1 MSMNFNGRVI
11 ENKPKYINEQGGTK
25 LTYNFVTDPRLK
37 RGHNFGIIYVTSSNY
52 DENSDTNQKRKNIES
67 SKMGKNVLNANLK
80 GKNYLGQI
88 KEKEEQEKKRNDKEG
103 ECGICTQKVITT
115 VRPTPITFE
124 EMVQTDPLPPPP
136 QPVLIWPKKTGIDVE
151 CQIEDGDLF
160 DFDEEVKPL
169 VHIIV
174 SKTLEDARRE
184 VLEEEELK
192 QILEQQ
198 EKYRQLNENNSNR
211 VRQIEENEK
220 NRFEEHKRKKGLKQN
235 RINITKDFQ
244 KKLQCRMK
252 AKQYISKLKNNT
264 YNILGQKKIFKNK
277 DDNYYFTDL
286 LPEMQSLVEEY
297 NKNDYLIVNKMN
309 DMFNKRK
316 YNYACK
322 KHHDAVTKEKNR
334 LANNERIRKINQE
347 LEEKRKR
354 EEKERKEK
362 RKHDKILDGLRKSI
376 QEELVSNSEWA
387 EDNIENIFNING
399 YYQKAKVATLVGGPI
414 GQMALILNYLD
425 LESPEFLTEDKIPK
439 FIDVFLEKSH
449 PFFFLWTKEDLE
461 KYKSINENI
470 ETIEDISKA
479 NDDQFKK
486 IIDSFFSSSL
496 INDDML
502 QIFFDT
508 CSQMELDKVKDT
520 YKSIFSNILL
530 RFKDGSDYGQ
540 VRFLEI
546 NNETNEEI
554 PLLCICLL
562 NQESIPLDN
571 PAPDNSKNRGK
582 KKFSFESYFTERT
595 LIMPTIS
602 DKLKIIKINKNFDK
616 NYRNNLLEC
625 LDVLYGL
632 EPDKMQCIEDL
643 NNNYEN
649 FLKCL
654 LIKLAEK
661 YKKEIVDMAINLP
674 KEGEEE
680 DAGETEKKENKEEE
694 VEE

>member
-1 MSMNFNGRVI
+1 MSINFNGRVV

-25 LTYNFVTDPRLK
+25 LTYNFVTDPRVK

-52 DENSDTNQKRKNIES
+52 DDNSSKNQKKKNQGLIQ
-67 SKMGKNVLNANLK
+67 SKNLLK
-80 GKNYLGQI
+80 SKNYLGQS
-88 KEKEEQEKKRNDKEG
+88 KEKEEMDKKRNDKEG
-103 ECGICTQKVITT
+103 ECGICTQKVTTT

-124 EMVQTDPLPPPP
+124 EIVQTDPLPPPP
-136 QPVLIWPKKTGIDVE
+136 QPVLIWKQKTGEDVE

-169 VHIIV
+169 IHIIV
-174 SKTLEDARRE
+174 SKTIEDARRE

-192 QILEQQ
+192 HIMEQQ
-198 EKYRQLNENNSNR
+198 EKYRKLNEYNNNR

-220 NRFEEHKRKKGLKQN
+220 NRFEEHKRKKELKNN
-235 RINITKDFQ
+235 RINLTKIFQ
-244 KKLQCRMK
+244 KKLQSRMK
-252 AKQYISKLKNNT
+252 AKQYMSKLKLNC
-264 YNILGQKKIFKNK
+264 YNSLGQQKVFKNK

-297 NKNDYLIVNKMN
+297 TKNDYLIVNKMN

-316 YNYACK
+316 YNYDCK

-354 EEKERKEK
+354 EEKERREK
-362 RKHDKILDGLRKSI
+362 RKHDKILDGLRKQI
-376 QEELVSNSEWA
+376 QEDLVSKSEWA
-387 EDNIENIFNING
+387 EENIENIFNING
-399 YYQKAKVATLVGGPI
+399 YYQKTKVATLVGGPI

-425 LESPEFLTEDKIPK
+425 KESPEFLTEDKIPK
-439 FIDVFLEKSH
+439 IIDVFLEKSH
-449 PFFFLWTKEDLE
+449 PYFFLWTKEDLE

-470 ETIEDISKA
+470 ETIEDILKA
-479 NDDQFKK
+479 NDEEFKK
-486 IIDSFFSSSL
+486 IIELFFTNL
-496 INDDML
+496 LANDDML
-502 QIFFDT
+502 QIFFDVCT
-508 CSQMELDKVKDT
+508 QMELEKVKDT
-520 YKSIFSNILL
+520 YKTIFSNLLL
-530 RFKDGSDYGQ
+530 RFKEGSDYGQ

-546 NNETNEEI
+546 NNEANEEI

-562 NQESIPLDN
+562 SQESIPLDN
-571 PAPDNSKNRGK
+571 PPPDQSKNRGK
-582 KKFSFESYFTERT
+582 KKFSFESYFFERT

-602 DKLKIIKINKNFDK
+602 EKLKILKINKNFEK

-625 LDVLYGL
+625 IDILYGL
-632 EPDKMQCIEDL
+632 EPEKTQCIEDL
-643 NNNYEN
+643 NANYDN
-649 FLKCL
+649 FIKCL

-680 DAGETEKKENKEEE
+680 EAAETERKKEEE
-694 VEE
+694 EENE

>member
-1 MSMNFNGRVI
+1 MSLNFNGRVV
-11 ENKPKYINEQGGTK
+11 ENKAKYINEQGGTK

-52 DENSDTNQKRKNIES
+52 EDNTGTSQQRKKGQVSKNIY
-67 SKMGKNVLNANLK
+67 NLK
-80 GKNYLGQI
+80 GKNYLAQS

-124 EMVQTDPLPPPP
+124 EKIQTDPLPPPP
-136 QPVLIWPKKTGIDVE
+136 QPVLIWHQKTGIDVE

-192 QILEQQ
+192 HIMEQQ
-198 EKYRQLNENNSNR
+198 EKYRKLNEDNNNR
-211 VRQIEENEK
+211 VKQIEEEEK
-220 NRFEEHKRKKGLKQN
+220 NKFEEHKRKKQLKEN
-235 RINITKDFQ
+235 RIQLTKMFQ
-244 KKLQCRMK
+244 KKLQSRMK
-252 AKQYISKLKNNT
+252 AKQYISKLRSDVYDSLGHKKVFQNKN
-264 YNILGQKKIFKNK
+264 
-277 DDNYYFTDL
+277 DNYYFTEL

-297 NKNDYLIVNKMN
+297 TKNDYLIVNKMN
-309 DMFNKRK
+309 DMFSKRK
-316 YNYACK
+316 FSNDCK
-322 KHHDAVTKEKNR
+322 KHFTAVTNEKNR
-334 LANNERIRKINQE
+334 LANNERIRNIMKE

-362 RKHDKILDGLRKSI
+362 RKHDKILDALRKSI
-376 QEELVSNSEWA
+376 QEELVSNSEWV
-387 EDNIENIFNING
+387 EDSLENIFNING
-399 YYQKAKVATLVGGPI
+399 YYQKTKCATLVGGPI

-425 LESPEFLTEDKIPK
+425 KESPEFLTEDKIPK
-439 FIDVFLEKSH
+439 IIDVFLEKSH

-461 KYKSINENI
+461 KYKALNENI

-479 NDDQFKK
+479 NDDQYKK
-486 IIDSFFSSSL
+486 IIDGFFESTLS
-496 INDDML
+496 IDDTL
-502 QIFFDT
+502 QIFFDA
-508 CSQMELDKVKDT
+508 CSQMELEKVKET
-520 YKSIFSNILL
+520 YISIFSNLL
-530 RFKDGSDYGQ
+530 MRFKDGSDYGQ

-546 NNETNEEI
+546 NNEATEEI

-562 NQESIPLDN
+562 SQESIPLDN
-571 PAPDNSKNRGK
+571 PPPDQSRNKGK
-582 KKFSFESYFTERT
+582 KKFSFESYFGERT

-602 DKLKIIKINKNFDK
+602 EKLKILKINKNFDK
-616 NYRNNLLEC
+616 NYRNNFLEC
-625 LDVLYGL
+625 LDLLYGL
-632 EPDKMQCIEDL
+632 EPEKAQCIEDL

-661 YKKEIVDMAINLP
+661 YKKEIVDMTINLP
-674 KEGEEE
+674 REGEEE
-680 DAGETEKKENKEEE
+680 EAMPAEEKQNKE
-694 VEE
+694 VEEEEGE

>member
-1 MSMNFNGRVI
+1 MSINLNGRVV
-11 ENKPKYINEQGGTK
+11 ENKAKYVNEQGGSK

-52 DENSDTNQKRKNIES
+52 EDNTGTSQQRKKGQVSKNIY
-67 SKMGKNVLNANLK
+67 NLK
-80 GKNYLGQI
+80 GKNYLAQS

-115 VRPTPITFE
+115 IRPTPITFE
-124 EMVQTDPLPPPP
+124 EKIQTDPLPPPP
-136 QPVLIWPKKTGIDVE
+136 QPVLIWHQKTGIDVE

-192 QILEQQ
+192 HIMEQQ
-198 EKYRQLNENNSNR
+198 EKYRKLNEDNNNR
-211 VRQIEENEK
+211 VKQIEEEEK
-220 NRFEEHKRKKGLKQN
+220 NKFEEHKRKKQLKEN
-235 RINITKDFQ
+235 RIQLTKMFQ
-244 KKLQCRMK
+244 KKLQSRMK
-252 AKQYISKLKNNT
+252 AKQYISKLRSDVYDSLGHKKVFQNKN
-264 YNILGQKKIFKNK
+264 
-277 DDNYYFTDL
+277 DNYYFTEL

-297 NKNDYLIVNKMN
+297 TKNDYLIVNKMN
-309 DMFNKRK
+309 DMFSKRK
-316 YNYACK
+316 FSNDCK
-322 KHHDAVTKEKNR
+322 KHFTAVTNEKNR
-334 LANNERIRKINQE
+334 LANNERIRNIMKE

-362 RKHDKILDGLRKSI
+362 RKHDKILDALRKSI
-376 QEELVSNSEWA
+376 QEELVSNSEWV
-387 EDNIENIFNING
+387 EDSLENIFNING
-399 YYQKAKVATLVGGPI
+399 YYQKTKCATLVGGPI

-425 LESPEFLTEDKIPK
+425 KESPEFLTEDKIPK
-439 FIDVFLEKSH
+439 IIDVFLEKSH

-461 KYKSINENI
+461 KYKALNENI

-479 NDDQFKK
+479 NDDQYKK
-486 IIDSFFSSSL
+486 IIDGFFESTLS
-496 INDDML
+496 IDDTL
-502 QIFFDT
+502 QIFFDA
-508 CSQMELDKVKDT
+508 CSQMELEKVKET
-520 YKSIFSNILL
+520 YISIFSNLL
-530 RFKDGSDYGQ
+530 MRFKDGSDYGQ

-546 NNETNEEI
+546 NNEATEEI

-562 NQESIPLDN
+562 SQESIPLDN
-571 PAPDNSKNRGK
+571 PPPDQSRNKGK
-582 KKFSFESYFTERT
+582 KKFSFESYFGERT

-602 DKLKIIKINKNFDK
+602 EKLKILKINKNFDK
-616 NYRNNLLEC
+616 NYRNNFLEC
-625 LDVLYGL
+625 LDLLYGL
-632 EPDKMQCIEDL
+632 EPEKAQCIEDL

-661 YKKEIVDMAINLP
+661 YKKEIVDMTINLP
-674 KEGEEE
+674 REGEEE
-680 DAGETEKKENKEEE
+680 EAMPAEEKQNKE
-694 VEE
+694 VEEEEGE

>member
-1 MSMNFNGRVI
+1 MSLNFNGRVV
-11 ENKPKYINEQGGTK
+11 ENKAKYINEQGGTK

-52 DENSDTNQKRKNIES
+52 EDNTGTSQQRKKGQVSKNIY
-67 SKMGKNVLNANLK
+67 NLK
-80 GKNYLGQI
+80 GKNYLAQS

-124 EMVQTDPLPPPP
+124 EKIQTDPLPPPP
-136 QPVLIWPKKTGIDVE
+136 QPVLIWHQKTGIDVE

-192 QILEQQ
+192 HIMEQQ
-198 EKYRQLNENNSNR
+198 EKYRKLNEDNNNR
-211 VRQIEENEK
+211 VKQIEEEEK
-220 NRFEEHKRKKGLKQN
+220 NKFEEHKRKKQLKEN
-235 RINITKDFQ
+235 RIQLTKMFQ
-244 KKLQCRMK
+244 KKLQSRMK
-252 AKQYISKLKNNT
+252 AKQYISKLRSDVYDSLGHKKVFQNKN
-264 YNILGQKKIFKNK
+264 
-277 DDNYYFTDL
+277 DNYYYTEL

-297 NKNDYLIVNKMN
+297 TKNDYLIVNKMN
-309 DMFNKRK
+309 DMFSKRK
-316 YNYACK
+316 FSNDCK
-322 KHHDAVTKEKNR
+322 KHFTAVTNEKNR
-334 LANNERIRKINQE
+334 LANNERIRNIMKE

-362 RKHDKILDGLRKSI
+362 RKHDKILDALRKSI
-376 QEELVSNSEWA
+376 QEELVSNSEWV
-387 EDNIENIFNING
+387 EDSLENIFNING
-399 YYQKAKVATLVGGPI
+399 YYQKTKCATLVGGPI

-425 LESPEFLTEDKIPK
+425 KESPEFLTEDKIPK
-439 FIDVFLEKSH
+439 IIDVFLEKSH

-461 KYKSINENI
+461 KYKALNENI

-479 NDDQFKK
+479 NDDQYKK
-486 IIDSFFSSSL
+486 IIDGFFESTLS
-496 INDDML
+496 IDDTL
-502 QIFFDT
+502 QIFFDA
-508 CSQMELDKVKDT
+508 CSQMELEKVKET
-520 YKSIFSNILL
+520 YISIFSNLL
-530 RFKDGSDYGQ
+530 MRFKDGSDYGQ

-546 NNETNEEI
+546 NNEATEEI

-562 NQESIPLDN
+562 SQESIPLDN
-571 PAPDNSKNRGK
+571 PPPDQSRNKGK
-582 KKFSFESYFTERT
+582 KKFSFESYFGERT

-602 DKLKIIKINKNFDK
+602 EKLKILKINKNFDK
-616 NYRNNLLEC
+616 NYRNNFLEC
-625 LDVLYGL
+625 LDLLYGL
-632 EPDKMQCIEDL
+632 EPEKAQCIEDL

-661 YKKEIVDMAINLP
+661 YKKEIVDMTINLP
-674 KEGEEE
+674 REGEEE
-680 DAGETEKKENKEEE
+680 EAMPAEEKQNKE
-694 VEE
+694 VEEEEGE

>member
-1 MSMNFNGRVI
+1 MSLNFNGRVV
-11 ENKPKYINEQGGTK
+11 ENKAKYINEQGGTK

-52 DENSDTNQKRKNIES
+52 EDNTGTSQQRKKGQVSKNIY
-67 SKMGKNVLNANLK
+67 NFK
-80 GKNYLGQI
+80 GKNYLAQS

-124 EMVQTDPLPPPP
+124 EKIQTDPLPPPP
-136 QPVLIWPKKTGIDVE
+136 QPVLIWHQKTGIDVE

-160 DFDEEVKPL
+160 NFDEEVKPL

-192 QILEQQ
+192 HIMEQQ
-198 EKYRQLNENNSNR
+198 EKYRKLNEDNSNR
-211 VRQIEENEK
+211 VKQIEEEEK
-220 NRFEEHKRKKGLKQN
+220 NKFEEHKRKKQLKEN
-235 RINITKDFQ
+235 RIQLTKMFQ
-244 KKLQCRMK
+244 KKLQSRMK
-252 AKQYISKLKNNT
+252 AKQYISKLRSDVYDSLGHQKVFQNKN
-264 YNILGQKKIFKNK
+264 
-277 DDNYYFTDL
+277 DNYYFTEL

-297 NKNDYLIVNKMN
+297 SKNDYLIVNKMN
-309 DMFNKRK
+309 DMFSKRK
-316 YNYACK
+316 FSKDCK
-322 KHHDAVTKEKNR
+322 KHFTAVTNEKNR
-334 LANNERIRKINQE
+334 LANNERIRNIMKE

-362 RKHDKILDGLRKSI
+362 RKHDKILDALRKSI
-376 QEELVSNSEWA
+376 QEELVTNSEWV
-387 EDNIENIFNING
+387 EDSLENIFNITG
-399 YYQKAKVATLVGGPI
+399 YYQKTKCATLVGGPI

-425 LESPEFLTEDKIPK
+425 KESPEFLTEDKIPK
-439 FIDVFLEKSH
+439 IIDVFLEKSH
-449 PFFFLWTKEDLE
+449 PFFFLWTKDDLE
-461 KYKSINENI
+461 KYKALNENI

-479 NDDQFKK
+479 NDDQYKK
-486 IIDSFFSSSL
+486 IIDRFFESSL
-496 INDDML
+496 STDETL
-502 QIFFDT
+502 QIFFDA
-508 CSQMELDKVKDT
+508 CSQMELEKVKET
-520 YKSIFSNILL
+520 YISIFSNLLL

-546 NNETNEEI
+546 NNEANEEI

-562 NQESIPLDN
+562 SQESIPLDS
-571 PAPDNSKNRGK
+571 PPPDQSRNKGK
-582 KKFSFESYFTERT
+582 KKFSFESYFGERT

-602 DKLKIIKINKNFDK
+602 EKLKILKINKNFDK
-616 NYRNNLLEC
+616 NYRNNFLEC
-625 LDVLYGL
+625 LDLLYGL
-632 EPDKMQCIEDL
+632 EPEKAQCIEDL

-661 YKKEIVDMAINLP
+661 YKKEIVDMTINLP
-674 KEGEEE
+674 REGEEE
-680 DAGETEKKENKEEE
+680 EAMPAEEKQNKE
-694 VEE
+694 VEEEEGE

>member
-1 MSMNFNGRVI
+1 MSINFNGRVV
-11 ENKPKYINEQGGTK
+11 ENKPKYINEQGGSK
-25 LTYNFVTDPRLK
+25 LTYNFVTDPRVK

-52 DENSDTNQKRKNIES
+52 DDNSSKNQKKKVQGLKQSKN
-67 SKMGKNVLNANLK
+67 LLK
-80 GKNYLGQI
+80 SKNYLGQS
-88 KEKEEQEKKRNDKEG
+88 KDKEEMDKKRNDKEG
-103 ECGICTQKVITT
+103 ECGICTTKVITT

-136 QPVLIWPKKTGIDVE
+136 QPVLIWKQKEGKDVE

-169 VHIIV
+169 IHIIV
-174 SKTLEDARRE
+174 SKTIEDARRE
-184 VLEEEELK
+184 VLEEEE
-192 QILEQQ
+192 IRHIMEQQ
-198 EKYRQLNENNSNR
+198 EKYRKLNEYNNNR
-211 VRQIEENEK
+211 VRQIEEDEK

-414 GQMALILNYLD
+414 GQMALLLNYLD

-496 INDDML
+496 ANDDML

-625 LDVLYGL
+625 LDLLYGL

-694 VEE
+694 EE